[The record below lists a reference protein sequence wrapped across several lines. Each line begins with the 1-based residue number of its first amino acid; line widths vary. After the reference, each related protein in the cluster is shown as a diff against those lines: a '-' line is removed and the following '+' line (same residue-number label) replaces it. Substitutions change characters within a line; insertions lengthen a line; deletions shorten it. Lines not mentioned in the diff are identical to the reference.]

1 MKNIAIILIA
11 LVAVSSCSKDVDERV
26 VPEFESTSLDSTGG
40 AWKTIH
46 LASSSEINISAPEAI
61 SSPAYKA
68 ELDQIV
74 SLQQSMSTEDSRIIN
89 TWKNSGV
96 IKWNEVARELVSV
109 YNIPP
114 EANAD
119 GTYPVP
125 SAANPGAYPKFPFAN
140 PPYASRAYAYLHTAM
155 YDALVTVWKYKFQ
168 YKRMSPAVNDSRVK
182 ALETLQDGMPSYPSE
197 DAAVAQVAFRMLK
210 VLFPND
216 TVMLLQMA
224 TDQKKAKILSGAATA
239 SDIAAG
245 ELIANA
251 VAEKALA
258 RLRTDGMG
266 AAVGN
271 PTVWAQIE
279 QDAVSRGN
287 ASPWKS
293 MESPAR
299 PMMLPVFGNVK
310 LWQISASQRDSL
322 RPEAPP
328 AVGSEKFNQELA
340 EVKSIRRDQNSRE
353 WQIALYWAD
362 GLGTYTPPGHW
373 NEIAAHKI
381 AEEKLN
387 ELRTA
392 RTFSLLNMAV
402 ADAGICCWDTK
413 RYYYT
418 ARPTQ
423 MDPSIKTIGLP
434 NFPSYTSGHST
445 FSGAAATVLGY
456 IFPSDKPKF
465 DALALE
471 ASNSRIYGGI
481 HYRSDC
487 EVGLRCGNA
496 IGSFS
501 VKFGQKDGSN

>member
-1 MKNIAIILIA
+1 MKNIITIIITLFII
-11 LVAVSSCSKDVDERV
+11 SSCSKDVDERI
-26 VPEFESTSLDSTGG
+26 VPEFEPVGLDSTGG
-40 AWKTIH
+40 TWKTVH
-46 LASSSEINISAPEAI
+46 LASSADITIPVPEEVSSA
-61 SSPAYKA
+61 AYKA

-74 SLQQSMSTEDSRIIN
+74 SMQQSLSPEDSRMVN
-89 TWKNSGV
+89 RWKNSGV

-109 YNIPP
+109 YNLPP

-125 SAANPGAYPKFPFAN
+125 SAASPGAYPKFPFAN

-168 YKRMSPAVNDSRVK
+168 YKRLAPAVNDSRIK
-182 ALETLQDGMPSYPSE
+182 SLEPLQDGLPSYPSE
-197 DAAVAQVAFRMLK
+197 DAAVAQVAYRMLK

-216 TVMLLQMA
+216 TVMLQQMA
-224 TDQKKAKILSGAATA
+224 VEQKKAKMLSGAATA

-245 ELIANA
+245 EQIANA

-271 PTVWAQIE
+271 PNVWAQIE
-279 QDAVSRGN
+279 QDAVNRGN
-287 ASPWKS
+287 TTPWKS
-293 MESPAR
+293 METPAR

-310 LWQISASQRDSL
+310 LWQISPTQRDSL

-328 AVGSEKFNQELA
+328 AVGSQKFNEELA
-340 EVKSIRRDQNSRE
+340 EVKSIKRDQNSRE

-362 GLGTYTPPGHW
+362 GAGTYTPPGHW
-373 NEIAAHKI
+373 NEITSHQV

-392 RTFSLLNMAV
+392 RVFSLLNMAM
-402 ADAGICCWDTK
+402 ADAAICCWDTK
-413 RYYYT
+413 SYYYT

-423 MDPSIKTIGLP
+423 IDPSIKTIGLP

-456 IFPSDKPKF
+456 IFPSDKPKI
-465 DALALE
+465 DAMAQE
-471 ASNSRIYGGI
+471 ASVSRIYGGI

-501 VKFGQKDGSN
+501 VRFGQKDGSK